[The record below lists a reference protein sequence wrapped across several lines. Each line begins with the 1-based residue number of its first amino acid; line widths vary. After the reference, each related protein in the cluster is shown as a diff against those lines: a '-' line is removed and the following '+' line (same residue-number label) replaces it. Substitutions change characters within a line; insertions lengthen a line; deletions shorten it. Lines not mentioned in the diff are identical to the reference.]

1 MTNRTNEQWLTEL
14 NSGGAAHDAALND
27 LRAFIL
33 RGVMGYLR
41 TRSDLARLDARELE
55 HLAQDMVQEAL
66 IKIQAKIDT
75 FQGKS
80 KFTTW
85 ATKIA
90 INHLI
95 SELRRQHWQ
104 NVSLQQVV
112 DSGTTLEDVLASE
125 TAHAGN
131 PSMSAERR
139 MVWQAVQSV
148 LENDLTDRQRQA
160 LVATQLNGVPMQEVA
175 KMLDTNVNNL
185 YKLLHDARLKLKKTL
200 LAQGLE
206 PEYILQLFSG

>member
-1 MTNRTNEQWLTEL
+1 MRTNDQWLTQL
-14 NSGGAAHDAALND
+14 NTLGAAHDAALND
-27 LRAFIL
+27 LRQFIL
-33 RGVMGYLR
+33 RGLMGYLH
-41 TRSDLARLDARELE
+41 TRSDLTRLDGRELE

-66 IKIQAKIDT
+66 IKIQAKRHT

-104 NVSLQQVV
+104 NVSLQQAI
-112 DSGTTLEDVLASE
+112 DNGITLEDVMAINVNHPS
-125 TAHAGN
+125 N
-131 PSMSAERR
+131 PSVSAERR
-139 MVWQAVQSV
+139 LVWQAIQSV
-148 LENDLTDRQRQA
+148 LENELTARQQQA

-175 KMLDTNVNNL
+175 KMLGTNINNL

-206 PEYILQLFSG
+206 PDYILGLFSG

>member
-1 MTNRTNEQWLTEL
+1 MRTNEQWLTEL
-14 NSGGAAHDAALND
+14 NTPGVAHDAALND
-27 LRAFIL
+27 LREFIL
-33 RGVMGYLR
+33 RGVMGYLH
-41 TRSDLARLDARELE
+41 TRSDLARLDGRDLA

-66 IKIQAKIDT
+66 IKIQANIDS

-95 SELRRQHWQ
+95 SELRRRHWQ

-112 DSGTTLEDVLASE
+112 EGGTTLEDVLAAE
-125 TAHAGN
+125 PTHAGN
-131 PSMSAERR
+131 PSASAERQL
-139 MVWQAVQSV
+139 VWQAVQSV
-148 LENDLTDRQRQA
+148 LENDLTDRQRQV

-175 KMLDTNVNNL
+175 KMLNTNVNNL

-206 PEYILQLFSG
+206 PEYILRLFSG